1 MSSTWT
7 TEDLEELE
15 KAIAKG
21 VLKVKYTD
29 KEVTYR
35 SLSEMMAIRAEIRK
49 CLGLCGRGGR
59 IFAKFSRGNC

>member
-1 MSSTWT
+1 MSANWT
-7 TEDLEELE
+7 SEDLAEIE

-35 SLSEMMAIRAEIRK
+35 SLDEMMAIRAEIRK

-59 IFAKFSRGNC
+59 LFAKFSRGSC